1 MSELFDKS
9 IHTLELPT
17 VLRML
22 ADQASSGEARERA
35 LKTVPQ
41 TNLEDVAR
49 LQDETDAAI

>member
-49 LQDETDAAI
+49 LQD